1 MPLFKKNH
9 DQRTNDVP
17 PTTMANSGN
26 TSSMAGGPGMAPGD
40 PNYNPSDPI
49 YNPPG
54 GAGTGN
60 GQGTNNT
67 SGWGNDPHNAID
79 QQRAGDY
86 DQGWASGGYHGGGAG
101 AGTGGAGMMG
111 GQQQQNIPPTAALGP
126 GGQQAP
132 VHSGHATT
140 GKIEHAV
147 GTMIGSKSLKAKGL
161 QKEQEAQAY
170 KVQGA
175 ELGEAERLER
185 EALMRRERAV
195 AHGAHPDHRH
205 LGGVAPGTGG
215 GAGF

>member
-1 MPLFKKNH
+1 
-9 DQRTNDVP
+9 
-17 PTTMANSGN
+17 
-26 TSSMAGGPGMAPGD
+26 MAGGPGMAPGD

-54 GAGTGN
+54 GTGTGR
-60 GQGTNNT
+60 GQGEGNQ
-67 SGWGNDPHNAID
+67 SGWGNGPSNAMD
-79 QQRAGDY
+79 RQRMGQHEHPNAP
-86 DQGWASGGYHGGGAG
+86 GG
-101 AGTGGAGMMG
+101 GTGGYSDQNAMGG
-111 GQQQQNIPPTAALGP
+111 GQQNQNIPPSIALGP

-132 VHSGHATT
+132 VHSGHSTT
-140 GKIEHAV
+140 GKIESAI
-147 GTMIGSKSLKAKGL
+147 GGMIGSKALKAKGL

-175 ELGEAERLER
+175 ELGEAERLEK

-205 LGGVAPGTGG
+205 LGGVAPGSAGG